1 MEIKINKDIR
11 NYNEYIFFGLNLRQ
25 FIFTFLSCLSALII
39 YFFGKAILPTRIV
52 SWLCIL
58 VSFPF
63 IAIGFLTYNGMKAEE
78 FLVVLIKYFF
88 LVPRKLLFK
97 PYNFYEELMK
107 VVNINN
113 EIIRKNKNR

>member
-1 MEIKINKDIR
+1 M
-11 NYNEYIFFGLNLRQ
+11 
-25 FIFTFLSCLSALII
+25 FISIII
-39 YFFGKAILPTRIV
+39 YFVGKTILPTRIV

-88 LVPRKLLFK
+88 LVPRKKLLFK
-97 PYNFYEELMK
+97 PYNFYEELTK
-107 VVNINN
+107 GVNINN
-113 EIIRKNKNR
+113 EIIRKNKKR

>member
-39 YFFGKAILPTRIV
+39 YFFSKAILPTRIV

-88 LVPRKLLFK
+88 LVPKKLLFK

-107 VVNINN
+107 GVNVNN